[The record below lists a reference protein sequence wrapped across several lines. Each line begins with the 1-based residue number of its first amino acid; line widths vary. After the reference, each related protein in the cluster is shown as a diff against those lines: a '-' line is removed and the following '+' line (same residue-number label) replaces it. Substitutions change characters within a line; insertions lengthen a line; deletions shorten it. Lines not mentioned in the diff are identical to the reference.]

1 METRVDL
8 KLLPILLLLAK
19 PLTLLA
25 ERHTLLSTPKT
36 VHWGY
41 YDAAQAPVLRVR
53 SGDTVEIRTAMID
66 TPEALERAGVAEG
79 QIDQASGE
87 IHRAIKDRGAGPH
100 ILTGPVFVDGAEPG
114 DTLEVHIESIRL
126 GLPYAVNVF
135 FPGLGVLPEDFPY
148 EYRKLTPLDET
159 RMVARFAP
167 GVEIPIRPFFGS
179 MGVAPPEGLGRINSA
194 PPWIHAGNLDNK
206 ELVAG
211 TTLYSPGHV
220 RGALFS
226 VGDAHAGQGNG
237 EVCLS
242 ALETVLSGVFRFTVR
257 KGPRLLWPRAETPT
271 HLMTMG
277 FDENLDV
284 AIRTTLRAMISLIV
298 ERYKLT
304 REDAYVLASD
314 AADFSITQLVDGK
327 RGVHAMIPKSLF
339 TGR

>member
-8 KLLPILLLLAK
+8 KLLPILLLLAT

-66 TPEALERAGVAEG
+66 TPEALERAGVAEA
-79 QIDQASGE
+79 QIDQASSE

-211 TTLYSPGHV
+211 TTLYIPVHV

-284 AIRTTLRAMISLIV
+284 AIRTTLRAMIGLIV